1 MLESLANMY
10 GQATSEIV
18 RSALAVVLA
27 GGIVS
32 LVVMGASDMGLGTEI
47 ANNRVLIWTCT
58 AGLAFLLGLSYEIYS
73 LTARLSEQSA
83 ESAEVQSKNEGLRE
97 ELEEAKD
104 ERDSALRLMENYK
117 RDAYDEVLSD
127 LYIIVKALE
136 RKDSWMENGACVTQ
150 VSVDIE
156 DVENNL
162 SLPERVNRFS
172 NINID
177 IGSKDGVIEG
187 MRFSVF
193 DPSITFNYGKILVK
207 DTGENGSLCKLVEGY
222 DRSLWSEV
230 VSSINDEVNR
240 VINIK
245 YNRIVPIIPEEV
257 EEAKPDALEELRRAV
272 EYVSKIN

>member
-1 MLESLANMY
+1 
-10 GQATSEIV
+10 
-18 RSALAVVLA
+18 
-27 GGIVS
+27 
-32 LVVMGASDMGLGTEI
+32 
-47 ANNRVLIWTCT
+47 
-58 AGLAFLLGLSYEIYS
+58 
-73 LTARLSEQSA
+73 
-83 ESAEVQSKNEGLRE
+83 VQSKNEGLRE

-245 YNRIVPIIPEEV
+245 DNRIVPIIPEEV